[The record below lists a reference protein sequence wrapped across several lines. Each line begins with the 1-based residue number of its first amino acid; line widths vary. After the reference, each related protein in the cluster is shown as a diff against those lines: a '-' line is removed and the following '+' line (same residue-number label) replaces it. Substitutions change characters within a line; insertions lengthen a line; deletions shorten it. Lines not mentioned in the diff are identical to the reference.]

1 MGILKIDKTH
11 QRPGKD
17 SFKTRKALRKI
28 NAEDKI
34 SVIGIETIFSGER
47 KLLEFLIDTTFLHL
61 KSKTDAN
68 LTTHVQNISNF

>member
-17 SFKTRKALRKI
+17 SFKTRNALRKI

-47 KLLEFLIDTTFLHL
+47 KT
-61 KSKTDAN
+61 AR
-68 LTTHVQNISNF
+68 ISNRYNIPTSKK